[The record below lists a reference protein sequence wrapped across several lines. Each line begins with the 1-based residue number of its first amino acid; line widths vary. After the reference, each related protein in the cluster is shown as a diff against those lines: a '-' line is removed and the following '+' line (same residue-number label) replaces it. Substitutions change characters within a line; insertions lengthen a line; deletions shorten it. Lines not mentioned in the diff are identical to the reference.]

1 MKLCEYSSMRAPIK
15 FKRKIRIISASCVG
29 GKKESKGPLG
39 KFLDESYDD
48 PLLGENSFEKAE
60 SKLCENAMNFALEKS
75 GLSDINIDVLF
86 AGDLLNQCAGSGYGL
101 EKFDIPYLG
110 LYGACSTCAEGL
122 MLAALLIES
131 GHLHTAAVVVSS
143 HFCSAERQFRFPLG
157 YGSFSGPT
165 AQSTVTGAGAFIL
178 CDEDY
183 FNLPQ
188 ENSVYITEAL
198 PGIVSDR
205 GIKDAGNM
213 GAAMCTAA
221 ADTIARYIG
230 NTPSGFDSFNTVA
243 TGDLGWEGTK
253 MLSTLLGDKASP
265 INNKLTDCGLMIY
278 DLKEQEVGC
287 GGSGCGCS
295 AVVTAGYF
303 YENLS
308 NGNLSKVALIGTGAM
323 MSPKSL
329 KQGLSIP
336 AVAHL
341 VTLSSSYGSN

>member
-1 MKLCEYSSMRAPIK
+1 MNIAEYGALRSPIK
-15 FKRKIRIISASCVG
+15 FKRKIRIISSACVG
-29 GKKESKGPLG
+29 GKKEREGPLG

-48 PLLGENSFEKAE
+48 ALLGEDSFEKAE
-60 SKLCENAMNFALEKS
+60 SRLCENVMSLALSKAE
-75 GLSDINIDVLF
+75 LSDKNIDALF

-101 EKFDIPYLG
+101 EKFDIPYFG

-122 MLAALLIES
+122 ILASLLIES
-131 GHLHTAAVVVSS
+131 GQINTAAIVASS

-178 CDEDY
+178 CGEDEFD
-183 FNLPQ
+183 LPK
-188 ENSVYITEAL
+188 ESAVYVDEAL
-198 PGIVSDR
+198 PGIVCDR

-221 ADTIARYIG
+221 ADTIDRYIRG
-230 NTPSGFDSFNTVA
+230 SGTIDEIDSFA

-253 MLSTLLGDKASP
+253 LLSSFLGEKGEL
-265 INNKLTDCGLMIY
+265 IRERLTDCGLLIY
-278 DLKEQEVGC
+278 DLKTQDVGC

-295 AVVTAGYF
+295 AIVTAGYF
-303 YENLS
+303 YENLKS
-308 NGNLSKVALIGTGAM
+308 GNLSKIALIGTGAM

-341 VTLSSSYGSN
+341 VTLKSGNC